1 MIYFDNAATSF
12 PKPECVLNKLDD
24 INRHLAVNA
33 GRGSYSLAHKA
44 NEVISETRCRI
55 ANMAETGIDRVIFYP
70 SNTFAMNSI
79 INGLDWDSHKT
90 VYVSPFEHNAVMR
103 PLSLK
108 EKQYGCTVKVL
119 PFNKDGKFN
128 ADEAARLFS
137 QDSPDY
143 IFVTHASNVTGTI
156 LPIEQISAIAKQY
169 NPLVVLDVA
178 QTFGAIDI
186 KHVCQFVDFLVFA
199 GHKSLMGPLGIGGFI
214 NLSNHKLNLM
224 LAGGT
229 GSDSLNLNMPED
241 TSQRYEI
248 GSPNI
253 AAIAGLNEGLKW
265 IESIGIEKLSQHKQA
280 LIKTLADSL
289 KNCNKV
295 HFCLN
300 DEENYKLGVISF
312 VVDGYESHDVGS
324 ILNDEYNIAVRTGYH
339 CAPLIHSLID
349 SKEFGGTIRVSV
361 GYFNTLEE
369 MRNLI
374 SAIRSL

>member
-24 INRHLAVNA
+24 INRNLAVNA
-33 GRGSYSLAHKA
+33 GRGSYALAHKA
-44 NEVISETRCRI
+44 NEVISETRSRI
-55 ANMAETGIDRVIFYP
+55 ANMAGTSIDRVIFYP

-79 INGLDWDSHKT
+79 INGLDWDRHKT

-119 PFNKDGKFN
+119 PFNKEGAFI

-156 LPIEQISAIAKQY
+156 LPIQQISAIAKQY
-169 NPLVVLDVA
+169 SPLIVLDIA

-229 GSDSLNLNMPED
+229 GSDSLNLNMPEE

-265 IESIGIEKLSQHKQA
+265 IEGIGIEELSQHKQV
-280 LIKTLADSL
+280 LIKTLVDSL

-324 ILNDEYNIAVRTGYH
+324 ILNDEYDIAVRTGYH

-349 SKEFGGTIRVSV
+349 SKDFGGTIRVSV
-361 GYFNTLEE
+361 GYFNTLKE
-369 MRNLI
+369 MHNLI